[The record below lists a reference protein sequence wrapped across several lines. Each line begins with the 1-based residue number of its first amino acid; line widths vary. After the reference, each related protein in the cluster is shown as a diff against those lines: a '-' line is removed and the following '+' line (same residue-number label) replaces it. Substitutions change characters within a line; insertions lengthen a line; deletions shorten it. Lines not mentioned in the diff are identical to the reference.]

1 MTTSPII
8 YPYHAPMGAFDE
20 VFDLHQQIL
29 PHWQGMFTHLS
40 LIKERGIEELHLRAQ
55 KILRDDGATYDL
67 KNDPLSPE
75 VWSLDVIPN
84 VIDAQQWAHV
94 EQGLVQRSELFNL
107 VLKDIYGEQRLIRE
121 GIIPPEVV
129 FGHPDYLRQ
138 CHGVEVP
145 GEKQLLLHAID
156 LVRNINGQFL
166 AISDQTQVP
175 SGIGYALENRT
186 VISRVLPSV
195 FRRSNVKR
203 LSSFFHTLKNTL
215 NQLAADKTDDP
226 KIVILTQGT
235 SSNTYFEQAYLANY
249 LGYSLVQGSDL
260 TVRNG
265 QLWLKTLD
273 GLSQVDVVLRRT
285 DDKDCDQ
292 LELSADSAYGVPGL
306 MEVVRNGQVILA
318 NPIGSAVL
326 EAPALIAYL
335 PTICE
340 YLLKQPLLLPT
351 VNSYWCGEANSL
363 DYVLQNIDS
372 LVIKPAFRRAQ
383 RESIF
388 VRHCSPEEKN
398 TLIAS
403 IKATPAQFVAQEYVP
418 GSIVPVW
425 ENQQIERRPS
435 LLRTFTVVK
444 NDTYVV
450 MPGGLSRVAKTEK
463 DYFIT
468 RLSGTWSKDT
478 WICADKPDKT
488 HQSMLDED
496 NLKEVQLG
504 HIPSRVVE
512 NFFWL
517 GRYAER
523 AELCTRFMRVV
534 FKQMNGIE
542 LLETTSRDVL
552 LTAFSKQT
560 NCLPGFLEPSGD
572 LLEEPDGELADLV
585 VNANRIGS
593 IKSNLLA
600 MLTCA
605 EQVKERLSADT
616 RIILN
621 KLRDDLG
628 RLDKT
633 YKSGLPEV
641 PEDSLDDIVTVL
653 LALSGLSSESM
664 LRGQDWIFLQIGL
677 RTERAIQTAKLL
689 QSTLTT
695 SLERYAQKQVLE
707 SVLLSVEALISFRR
721 RYRNKTQVQFALD
734 LLMVDSSNP
743 RSLVYQIERLNEF
756 LTLLPNNQASVPG
769 GLTAEKR
776 LILKTLS
783 DIQLSDLERL
793 SKTHAPTK
801 VREKL
806 TDFLAQLIE
815 QLEQFTSIISDKYF
829 DHTAGPQQ
837 LNKPKWKLDV

>member
-29 PHWQGMFTHLS
+29 PHWQGVFSHLS
-40 LIKERGIEELHLRAQ
+40 SIKVGGIEELHLRAQ

-84 VIDAQQWAHV
+84 VIDAQQWAQV

-107 VLKDIYGEQRLIRE
+107 ILQDIYGEQRLIRD
-121 GIIPPEVV
+121 GVIPPEVV
-129 FGHPDYLRQ
+129 FAHPDYLRQ
-138 CHGVEVP
+138 CHGVDLP
-145 GEKQLLLHAID
+145 GEKQLLLHGVD
-156 LVRNINGQFL
+156 MVRNINGQFL
-166 AISDQTQVP
+166 VISDQTQVP

-215 NQLAADKTDDP
+215 NQLAAHKTDDP

-260 TVRNG
+260 TVRHG
-265 QLWLKTLD
+265 KLWLKTLD

-306 MEVVRNGQVILA
+306 MEVARSGQVILA

-326 EAPALIAYL
+326 ESPALIAYL
-335 PTICE
+335 PKISQ
-340 YLLKQPLLLPT
+340 YLLKQPLKLPT
-351 VNSYWCGEANSL
+351 VDSYWCGDAENL
-363 DYVLQNIDS
+363 ECVLQNIDS

-388 VRHCSPEEKN
+388 VRHCSAEEKSALLAN
-398 TLIAS
+398 
-403 IKATPAQFVAQEYVP
+403 IKAAPEQYVAQAYVP

-435 LLRTFTVVK
+435 LLRTFTIAK
-444 NDTYVV
+444 DDAYAV
-450 MPGGLSRVAKTEK
+450 MPGGLSRVAKTEQ

-478 WICADKPDKT
+478 WVCADKPDSN

-496 NLKEVQLG
+496 NLKEVQLS

-523 AELCTRFMRVV
+523 AELCTRLMRVV

-542 LLETTSRDVL
+542 LLETSSRDVL
-552 LTAFSKQT
+552 LKAFSKQT
-560 NCLPGFLEPSGD
+560 NCLPGFLEPSGG

-585 VNANRIGS
+585 VNASRMGS
-593 IKSNLLA
+593 IKSNLLS

-633 YKSGLPEV
+633 YKSGLPDV

-664 LRGQDWIFLQIGL
+664 LRGQDWIFLQIGF

-695 SLERYAQKQVLE
+695 SLDKFAQKQVLE

-769 GLTAEKR
+769 GLTAEKK

-783 DIQLSDLERL
+783 DIQLSELEQL
-793 SKTHAPTK
+793 STTHAPTK
-801 VREKL
+801 VRENL
-806 TDFLAQLIE
+806 ADFLGQLIE